1 MKATDPLSGQVF
13 TKRVVNQRFSS
24 RENQIRFNNQKA
36 NDKRR
41 ALNDYW
47 KVLTHNR
54 DILQRTLDN
63 KAEQTVSRDF
73 LIGAGYDFTFY
84 THSGINEKHRVVGV
98 FEFGLI
104 PLTGN
109 RYKIIRFHN
118 RLIWEVAT
126 FNPSKP

>member
-54 DILQRTLDN
+54 NILQRTLDN
-63 KAEQTVSRDF
+63 KAEQIVSQDF
-73 LIGAGYDFTFY
+73 LSGAGYDFNYF
-84 THSGINEKHRVVGV
+84 THSGIKEQDKAVGL
-98 FEFGLI
+98 FDFGLQ
-104 PLTGN
+104 PLSGD
-109 RYKIIRFHN
+109 RYKIFRFHN
-118 RLIWEVAT
+118 CPILDGISN
-126 FNPSKP
+126 NPQMV